1 MYYKNSE
8 CIFNVHILAPIPGKQ
23 ISLRIRSARDLL
35 WIRPVKDKGEKTEVS
50 LWWRSDLWE
59 VGGKNW
65 ELDGKNF
72 GLWNSSEKVLALVVE
87 SCNMKT
93 ANRGALFLLLNQ
105 TGLFTWCAANLLTL
119 GCGEGKHRVYW
130 KVPSVQSFSHGR
142 LFATLWTTAH
152 QASLSI
158 TNSQSLLKSMSIEL
172 VMPSSNLILCRR
184 LLLLLSIFP
193 SIRVF
198 TNESVLCI
206 RGQNIGAS
214 ASASVLS
221 MNIQDWFLLWLPGLI
236 SLQSKG
242 LSRVFSNTTV
252 QKHQFFGTQF
262 SL

>member
-1 MYYKNSE
+1 M
-8 CIFNVHILAPIPGKQ
+8 
-23 ISLRIRSARDLL
+23 
-35 WIRPVKDKGEKTEVS
+35 KDKGGKTEVS
-50 LWWRSDLWE
+50 LCRRSDLWE

-93 ANRGALFLLLNQ
+93 ANRGVLFLLLNQ

-119 GCGEGKHRVYW
+119 GCGEGKHRVCW

-142 LFATLWTTAH
+142 LFATLWTAAL

-158 TNSQSLLKSMSIEL
+158 TNSQNLLKSMSIES
-172 VMPSSNLILCRR
+172 VMPSSNLILCRH

-198 TNESVLCI
+198 TNESSLY
-206 RGQNIGAS
+206 IGWPKYWS
-214 ASASVLS
+214 LTFSISPSSEYSGL
-221 MNIQDWFLLWLPGLI
+221 IFFRTDWFDFLA
-236 SLQSKG
+236 
-242 LSRVFSNTTV
+242 V
-252 QKHQFFGTQF
+252 QE
-262 SL
+262 SSPALV

>member
-1 MYYKNSE
+1 M
-8 CIFNVHILAPIPGKQ
+8 
-23 ISLRIRSARDLL
+23 
-35 WIRPVKDKGEKTEVS
+35 KDKGGKTEVS
-50 LWWRSDLWE
+50 LCRRSDLWE

-87 SCNMKT
+87 SCNTKT
-93 ANRGALFLLLNQ
+93 ANRGVLFLLLNQ

-119 GCGEGKHRVYW
+119 GCGEGKHRVCW

-142 LFATLWTTAH
+142 LFATLWTAAL

-158 TNSQSLLKSMSIEL
+158 TNSQNLLKSMSIES
-172 VMPSSNLILCRR
+172 VMPSSNLILCRH

-206 RGQNIGAS
+206 RGQSIGAS

-221 MNIQDWFLLWLPGLI
+221 MNSQDWFLLGLPGLI

-242 LSRVFSNTTV
+242 LSTVFSNTV
-252 QKHQFFGTQF
+252 SNAISNAIWKHE
-262 SL
+262 SM